1 MVHVYVGKVK
11 IDFGVAVVIAMAL
24 ILIFLVIK
32 RFLYIWCE
40 NAWEKD
46 TSAGILVNNL
56 QNQCYF
62 IPNVPLYI

>member
-1 MVHVYVGKVK
+1 MVHVYAGKVK

-40 NAWEKD
+40 NA
-46 TSAGILVNNL
+46 
-56 QNQCYF
+56 
-62 IPNVPLYI
+62 